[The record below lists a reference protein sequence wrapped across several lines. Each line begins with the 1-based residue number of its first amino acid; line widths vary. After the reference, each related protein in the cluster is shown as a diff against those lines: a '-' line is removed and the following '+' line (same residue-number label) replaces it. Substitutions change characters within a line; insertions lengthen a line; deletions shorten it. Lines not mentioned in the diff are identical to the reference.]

1 MADPSTIMLGA
12 LAGGMGARVLD
23 DAAPTLSYTFSLA
36 GRTFTVRASAAA
48 ALLALGATLMGVKLP
63 GEAILLPMAAGA
75 LAYEATA
82 EVGDDLT
89 ALILGLP
96 LPGAPAPLP
105 PGAVPPALAA
115 YMYPGGY
122 VDEYALSQALGA
134 MR

>member
-1 MADPSTIMLGA
+1 MADSSTIMLGA

-23 DAAPTLSYTFSLA
+23 DAAPTLSYTFALG

-48 ALLALGATLMGVKLP
+48 ALIALGAVLMGVKLP
-63 GEAILLPMAAGA
+63 GESLLLPMAAGA

-82 EVGDDLT
+82 EVGDDVT

-96 LPGAPAPLP
+96 MPGAPTPLP
-105 PGAVPPALAA
+105 AGAVPPVLTG
-115 YMYPGGY
+115 YQYPGGY
-122 VDEYALSQALGA
+122 VDDYALSQALGG